1 MGVHVP
7 RDPYKMEANLKMAW
21 KMVICAAYNDHSERI
36 SG

>member
-7 RDPYKMEANLKMAW
+7 RDPYKMEANRANL
-21 KMVICAAYNDHSERI
+21 KMVICAAFNDHSGRI